1 MPEYTI
7 ETDTGLSLTLEADGE
22 LTEEDVRAFLKNR
35 QKEAVLKIQEGPGF
49 TGERD
54 KRGRRIKQK
63 AKDYYS
69 EYIPQALNIPEEKF
83 NYSKG
88 LPVGLRT
95 KMDFLHTL
103 TGQSALLRKE
113 YGDDNVASLNVGGK
127 PALLYRDPR
136 ADEWR
141 LADPLEFEF
150 ADFTADIA
158 GDVMPIVAGGVAGAL
173 AFLGTS
179 PTAPATAGTGPIAAA
194 AAAAAATEATAGTAQ
209 DVAAQKLLGI
219 DMELGEIASRR
230 AKEAAINFTIEAATL
245 KAGKVIKAL
254 VGKQGVD
261 QATKEVMAVGDVL
274 NRRIPTYMQQG
285 EEGIRRAREI
295 AERFPNSTPARFFED
310 IRGAASQ
317 RIVNEFGVEDLTEE
331 AANKILRDGLETTTR
346 QLSDDMANINKSL
359 DDLAARKEKLKGLKE
374 REITA
379 QAKKEAKELFDAEL
393 QRKAKNITTKGAV
406 SPEKTGL
413 NLQRRMAQQY
423 VDTEAASRRAF
434 EDAYFQ
440 LNNVRASAN
449 ELSGVFGK
457 TKNQAIL
464 DSEDEVINV
473 LAPGG
478 RTASG
483 RAVSSLDEIA
493 DESITFKQLNELI
506 QLIEE
511 KTKRGAA
518 TPGFN
523 AGAYRKLA
531 DDLRKRR
538 KTLLGRAT
546 PEARSAFNRANKQF
560 RERVLP
566 FRESDIFASIR
577 PELGQSYQRA
587 ITDAVAGRKVVLPR
601 LNQGGT
607 EVINTALRNPKNVKD
622 YLRASGNT
630 LEARK
635 LLREAWLSSK
645 GLEAGQPIPKSALKF
660 SPADLDIARTLWPAA
675 GDAGFNRKVQTLKS
689 LQRLADEGDDFIDGV
704 TAQTFDRLWN
714 EGFGQAQKEIQQIAA
729 KEVSQKKALNDLTKD
744 KLVKLM
750 AQGKVP
756 LPTNSVSM
764 ESLADGILRSNPA
777 DVSAFMKK
785 MEKDSPE
792 LVQAFRMAVFQSL
805 TRKAG
810 RGRDEAQTALGFQI
824 WNPKRMETELNA
836 NENSLGIIIGKEA
849 LDRVRTLNDGI
860 NRFSTRKG
868 IDPEGRLSGASSG
881 RGLSIFFS
889 NIGGAVKD
897 RFAKYLLTTQ
907 ILSPI
912 PLKKMTTAEQ
922 YNRFMKAY
930 LSRLFVGSRVSR
942 MMMEDAD
949 ADPEFRKELT
959 KIYSELFAE

>member
-35 QKEAVLKIQEGPGF
+35 QKEAVLKMQEGPGF

-88 LPVGLRT
+88 LPIGLRT
-95 KMDFLHTL
+95 QMDFLHTL
-103 TGQSALLRKE
+103 TSQSALLRKE
-113 YGDDNVASLNVGGK
+113 YGDDNVTSLNVGGK
-127 PALLYRDPR
+127 PALLYRDPK

-285 EEGIRRAREI
+285 EEGIRRAQEI

-331 AANKILRDGLETTTR
+331 AADKILRDGLETTTR

-359 DDLAARKEKLKGLKE
+359 DDLAARKETLKGLKE

-379 QAKKEAKELFDAEL
+379 QAKKEAKELFDAEI

-518 TPGFN
+518 IPGFN

-538 KTLLGRAT
+538 TTLLGRAT

-607 EVINTALRNPKNVKD
+607 EVINAALRNPKNVKD

-645 GLEAGQPIPKSALKF
+645 GLEAGQPIPKGALKF
-660 SPADLDIARTLWPAA
+660 SPADLDIARTLWPAS

-689 LQRLADEGDDFIDGV
+689 LQRLADEGDDFIDGI

-785 MEKDSPE
+785 MERDSPE

-836 NENSLGIIIGKEA
+836 NENALGIIIGKEA

-930 LSRLFVGSRVSR
+930 LGRLFVGSRVSR